1 VGESKVGDLEV
12 DELEYKSK
20 SENLSDKVVVVLV
33 GEEGIDGA
41 MELVPVVVIADENA
55 TVQAASFEKGGTV
68 VRVVETKVLVVVVSS
83 AEGNMI

>member
-1 VGESKVGDLEV
+1 VGDLEV